1 MTDTWFALAIVAG
14 ATLVVDLIT
23 TMLRRRARRRPD
35 AKPGRG
41 EDQFHVREE

>member
-1 MTDTWFALAIVAG
+1 MIDLWVALAIVAG

-23 TMLRRRARRRPD
+23 TMLRRRARRLPD

-41 EDQFHVREE
+41 EDQVHVHEE

>member
-23 TMLRRRARRRPD
+23 PVLRRRARRLPD

-41 EDQFHVREE
+41 EDQAHVREE